1 MGSAKRTELEEEE
14 ELKWKKEDREMRE
27 FRLRLMK
34 EMVVSEQ
41 EISDFD
47 EGKKVCLLWER
58 RDNFERRKK
67 RLKYNER
74 KCS

>member
-1 MGSAKRTELEEEE
+1 MGSAKRTELEEEK
-14 ELKWKKEDREMRE
+14 LKWKKEDREMRE

-34 EMVVSEQ
+34 EMALTEQ

-47 EGKKVCLLWER
+47 EGKKGLLSER

-67 RLKYNER
+67 RLKHNER